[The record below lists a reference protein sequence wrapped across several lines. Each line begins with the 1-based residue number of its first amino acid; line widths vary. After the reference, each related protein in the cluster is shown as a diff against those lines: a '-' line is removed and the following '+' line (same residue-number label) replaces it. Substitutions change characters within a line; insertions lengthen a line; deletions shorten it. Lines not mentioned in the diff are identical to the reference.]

1 MAFICLLTR
10 AWSLRLVYK
19 VFPIYLPLLILKPHN
34 PTPTIYSLW
43 EVPSLS
49 PSKMYLLFFA
59 PGLCSP
65 CPLTWNDSSLPI
77 QIIFTFKTHP
87 KYHLL
92 LKHSPRCLPIVTS
105 FLLDSQR
112 KCWRIPRLLQ
122 SIYFISSDSEAPTVI
137 TRYINNHISL
147 RTVLCVYHPQEKL
160 IQ

>member
-10 AWSLRLVYK
+10 AWSLRLVYRS
-19 VFPIYLPLLILKPHN
+19 FWFIYPYSFLN
-34 PTPTIYSLW
+34 PTIPPPPYFLMRVTLSQSLQN
-43 EVPSLS
+43 VSAV
-49 PSKMYLLFFA
+49 FA

-77 QIIFTFKTHP
+77 QIIFIFKMHP

-92 LKHSPRCLPIVTS
+92 LKHSPQCLPIVTS
-105 FLLDSQR
+105 SLLDSQR